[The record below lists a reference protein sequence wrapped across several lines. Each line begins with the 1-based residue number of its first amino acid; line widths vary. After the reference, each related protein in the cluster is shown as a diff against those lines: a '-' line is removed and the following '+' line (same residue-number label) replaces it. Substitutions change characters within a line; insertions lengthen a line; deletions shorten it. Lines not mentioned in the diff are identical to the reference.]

1 MGHLLRD
8 FDLGSHPHDIHFIH
22 LLLDFF
28 IMSTKLLALATDLAD
43 TNPAGAQLLVSLTSA
58 ETGAE
63 IAEALD
69 AYDSVV
75 LETATEPVA
84 V

>member
-1 MGHLLRD
+1 
-8 FDLGSHPHDIHFIH
+8 
-22 LLLDFF
+22 
-28 IMSTKLLALATDLAD
+28 MSTKLLALATDLAD

-75 LETATEPVA
+75 LETVTEPVA